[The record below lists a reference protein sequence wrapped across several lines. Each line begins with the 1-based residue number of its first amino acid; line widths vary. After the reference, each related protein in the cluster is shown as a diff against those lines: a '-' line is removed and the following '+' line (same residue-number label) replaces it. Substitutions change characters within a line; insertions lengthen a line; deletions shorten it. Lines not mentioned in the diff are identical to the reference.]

1 MTPQFRYQSLRQA
14 ARQRGLTLVEI
25 MVAMAIS
32 LFLIGG
38 LLTIVQSTRK
48 TYSSQNQLAQ
58 LQDNERLAMTLLG
71 DVIQAAGYFPDP
83 TTNTVTGALPVVAS
97 AYPLGPFATAG
108 QPITGTTSVALAGDR
123 IIVRFLTAPNDGMI
137 NCTGSSNTTA
147 ANAMYTNA
155 FRVATIG
162 GVSYLTCALNN
173 AAAVPLVA
181 GVQSVKFLYGV
192 KTDFTADNG
201 AVDSYLK
208 ASEMTAANW
217 NNVISVSVTLT
228 FVNPLA
234 GQPNQPATIAF
245 QRVVSVMN
253 RAGVKT

>member
-1 MTPQFRYQSLRQA
+1 MNARLRHRSPHYA
-14 ARQRGLTLVEI
+14 IRQRGLTLVEI
-25 MVAMAIS
+25 MVAMAIG
-32 LFLIGG
+32 LFLLGG
-38 LLTIVQSTRK
+38 LLTIVQNTRK
-48 TYSSQNQLAQ
+48 TYGSQNQLAQ

-97 AYPLGPFATAG
+97 AYPLGPFPTAG
-108 QPITGTTSVALAGDR
+108 QSITGTTSVALAGDR

-137 NCTGSSNTTA
+137 NCTGSTNTTA

-155 FRVATIG
+155 FRVATVG
-162 GVSYLTCALNN
+162 GISYLTCALNN
-173 AAAVPLVA
+173 AAAVPLVS

-217 NNVISVSVTLT
+217 NNVISVKVTLT
-228 FVNPLA
+228 FANPLA